1 MTERI
6 TIITDSTSDIPKEL
20 IDRYGIIVM
29 PLTVNFGEEEF
40 KDKVDITNE
49 EFYERL
55 ENSKSLPTTSQ
66 VNPSAFADI
75 YKRELEMGISIISI
89 HISSDLSGTYQS
101 AAVAKNLIESDNI
114 SVIDSRTA
122 SIALGKIVLKAAEL
136 RDMGLDRKSIEG
148 EIENYKNRVELLIV
162 VDTLE
167 YLKKGGRLS
176 EAKAF
181 IGTVLK
187 LKPILTIKDGKVI
200 LIDKARGKK
209 RAFNKIIDMIKENK
223 SDNLEDVFGVANAK
237 CIETVDRLKELIA
250 EEYKKPKFID
260 TNVGS
265 VIATHVGPGAFGVA
279 YEKRQV

>member
-20 IDRYGIIVM
+20 IDRYGIIEM

-66 VNPSAFADI
+66 VNPSAFADV
-75 YKRELEMGISIISI
+75 YKRELEMGSSIISI
-89 HISSDLSGTYQS
+89 HISSELSGTYQS